1 MKISI
6 VSGGFDPLHSGH
18 LAYLEAASKLGNE
31 LWVCLNSD
39 EWLTAKKGKAF
50 LPLNERKAVLKALR
64 YVDKVITFD
73 DSDGSC
79 VKGIELVRLQNP
91 QAKLIFCN
99 GGDRN
104 STNIPE
110 IMISDIEFVFG
121 VGGENKKNSSSSIL
135 KSWHNNTEQRSWG
148 KFSTL
153 LTKYNCKVK
162 ELVVAPN
169 QGMSFQRHHHR
180 SEVWFILEGACKV
193 YFQLNEQTDVQL
205 ISLNSGD
212 LFEVPLQALH
222 QIINDSGNDCVIIE
236 IQYGMR
242 VDEYDIERLFYYPET
257 P

>member
-18 LAYLEAASKLGNE
+18 LAYIEAAAKLGNE

-50 LPLNERKAVLKALR
+50 MSFKERKAILEALR
-64 YVDKVITFD
+64 YVDKVIAFD

-79 VKGIELVRLQNP
+79 SKGLKLIALQRP
-91 QAKLIFCN
+91 QDELIFCN

-104 STNIPE
+104 INNIPE
-110 IMISDIEFVFG
+110 SKIPGIKFAFG

-135 KSWHNNTEQRSWG
+135 SSWNNISEKRSWG
-148 KFSTL
+148 TFHTL
-153 LTKYNCKVK
+153 LIKSNSKVK

-169 QGMSFQRHHHR
+169 QGMSFQRHLHR
-180 SEVWFILEGACKV
+180 SEVWFVLEGSCKV
-193 YFQLNEQTDVQL
+193 YFQSKKDKQVYLKTLNF
-205 ISLNSGD
+205 GD
-212 LFEVPLQALH
+212 LFEVPVLAKH
-222 QIINDSGNDCVIIE
+222 QIINDSAKDCVILE
-236 IQYGMR
+236 IQYGER
-242 VDEYDIERLFYYPET
+242 VDELDIERFFYYPET

>member
-39 EWLTAKKGKAF
+39 EWLIAKKGKAF
-50 LPLNERKAVLKALR
+50 MCFQERKAVLQALR
-64 YVDKVITFD
+64 YVHKVIAFD

-79 VKGIELVRLQNP
+79 IKGLEVIALRNP
-91 QAKLIFCN
+91 KAKLVFCN

-104 STNIPE
+104 SKNIPE
-110 IMISDIEFVFG
+110 NRISGIEFAFG
-121 VGGENKKNSSSSIL
+121 VGGEHKKNSSSSIL
-135 KSWHNNTEQRSWG
+135 KSWHTNITERTWG

-153 LTKYNCKVK
+153 LTKKGCKVK
-162 ELVVAPN
+162 ELVISPN
-169 QGMSFQRHHHR
+169 QGMSFQRHLHR

-193 YFQLNEQTDVQL
+193 YFQSNKDKKARL
-205 ISLNSGD
+205 IDLSSGD
-212 LFEVPLQALH
+212 LFEVPILAKH
-222 QIINDSGNDCVIIE
+222 QIVNHSDKECVIIE
-236 IQYGMR
+236 IQYGDR
-242 VDEYDIERLFYYPET
+242 VDELDIERFFYYPET